1 MAIFKVEGVRQS
13 NDEPCTVYLEA
24 DDEAEARN
32 LAIRYGVRSQFVA
45 QVGRQHIPTG
55 YEVLGIE
62 QPAVRAVVT
71 EKLTRPGFFD
81 RHPIMTIAV
90 GVALG
95 GFGAFML
102 IVLFVKIFG
111 EITLSG
117 RY

>member
-32 LAIRYGVRSQFVA
+32 LAIRHGVRSQFVA
-45 QVGRQHIPTG
+45 QIGRQHVPVG
-55 YEVLGIE
+55 YEVLGVE
-62 QPAVRAVVT
+62 KPAMREVLKEELV
-71 EKLTRPGFFD
+71 RPGFFD
-81 RHPIMTIAV
+81 RHPIVSIAV

-102 IVLFVKIFG
+102 IVLFVKVFG
-111 EITLSG
+111 EITLSS

>member
-32 LAIRYGVRSQFVA
+32 RAIRHGVRSQFVA

-55 YEVLGIE
+55 YEVLGADKPLDRE
-62 QPAVRAVVT
+62 VFR
-71 EKLTRPGFFD
+71 EKLMRPGFFD
-81 RHPIMTIAV
+81 RHPIVTIAV

-102 IVLFVKIFG
+102 LIFFAMIFG
-111 EITLSG
+111 DINIG
-117 RY
+117 RRY